1 MCLTMPVY
9 TVQPGDTLFIIAQR
23 NNTTI
28 EKLIELNSDIT
39 DPDKLTVGQKIQIG
53 EQSGAVEQT
62 ETAAQENDPSATRLI
77 DGFRYTITTDRGN
90 YSRGESVRLRL
101 VKTNITNSPIS
112 LNYRTSQRFDFVA
125 FREGEEIWRWSGDR
139 AFSRALTRIII
150 QPGGNQTFNA
160 VWDQRNNA
168 GRLVQP
174 GTVTIRG
181 YNVARKLQNRSVSIA
196 INIRPS
202 EIPAPTPDCPSGNLL
217 RNPGLEEWRNETT
230 PVSWSGQNINR
241 TRLSKS
247 GDFAAEIG
255 SVRTSRA
262 LLTQSMNGVP
272 RRNYKMSF
280 WAREN
285 QKIPSI
291 GDFTLGAE
299 VFFYDAAGRFITRA
313 DPVFNQN
320 TIPER
325 YNLYA
330 LTTGLSPSGTA
341 RVEVRFL
348 FTPGPDN
355 NNTVAIDD
363 VDFRCL

>member
-1 MCLTMPVY
+1 M
-9 TVQPGDTLFIIAQR
+9 
-23 NNTTI
+23 
-28 EKLIELNSDIT
+28 
-39 DPDKLTVGQKIQIG
+39 
-53 EQSGAVEQT
+53 
-62 ETAAQENDPSATRLI
+62 
-77 DGFRYTITTDRGN
+77 
-90 YSRGESVRLRL
+90 
-101 VKTNITNSPIS
+101 
-112 LNYRTSQRFDFVA
+112 NYRTSQRFDFAA
-125 FREGEEIWRWSGDR
+125 FREGKEIWRWSEDR
-139 AFSRALTRIII
+139 MFNRAVIRIII

-160 VWDQRNNA
+160 VWDQRNNS

-174 GTVTIRG
+174 GSVTIRG
-181 YNVARKLQNRSVSIA
+181 YNVARELHNRSVSIT

-202 EIPAPTPDCPSGNLL
+202 EIPAPAPECPSGNLL

-247 GDFAAEIG
+247 GDFAVEMG

-262 LLTQSMNGVP
+262 LLTQSVNGVP
-272 RRNYKMSF
+272 RRNYKLSF
-280 WAREN
+280 WASEN
-285 QKIPSI
+285 QKAPSV

-299 VFFYDAAGRFITRA
+299 VFFYDAAGRFISRA

-325 YNLYA
+325 YTLFA
-330 LTTGLSPSGTA
+330 LTTGLSPAGTA

-348 FTPGPDN
+348 FTPGSDN
-355 NNTVAIDD
+355 NNTVLIDN

>member
-1 MCLTMPVY
+1 MPVY
-9 TVQPGDTLFIIAQR
+9 VVQPGDTLYIIAQR
-23 NNTTI
+23 NNTTV

-39 DPDKLTVGQKIQIG
+39 DPDKLEVGQKIQIG
-53 EQSGAVEQT
+53 EQSGTVENT
-62 ETAAQENDPSATRLI
+62 ETVAQENDPSVTRLI
-77 DGFRYTITTDRGN
+77 DGFRYTITTDRSN

-101 VKTNITNSPIS
+101 VKTNITGSPIS

-125 FREGEEIWRWSGDR
+125 FREGEEIWRWSDNQ
-139 AFSRALTRIII
+139 AFSRAVTRIIL

-160 VWDQRNNA
+160 VWNQRDNR

-181 YNVARKLQNRSVSIA
+181 YNVAREIQNRSVPIT
-196 INIRPS
+196 INIRRS
-202 EIPAPTPDCPSGNLL
+202 EIPTPTPECPSGNLL
-217 RNPGLEEWRNETT
+217 RNPGLEEWRNVTS

-247 GDFAAEIG
+247 GDFAAELG

-262 LLTQSMNGVP
+262 LLTQSVNGVP
-272 RRNYKMSF
+272 RRNYRWSF
-280 WAREN
+280 WAREI
-285 QKIPSI
+285 QKVPSV

-299 VFFYDAAGRFITRA
+299 VFFYDSAGRFISRA

-330 LTTGLSPSGTA
+330 LTTGLSPSGTV
-341 RVEVRFL
+341 RIEVRFL
-348 FTPGPDN
+348 FTPGTDN